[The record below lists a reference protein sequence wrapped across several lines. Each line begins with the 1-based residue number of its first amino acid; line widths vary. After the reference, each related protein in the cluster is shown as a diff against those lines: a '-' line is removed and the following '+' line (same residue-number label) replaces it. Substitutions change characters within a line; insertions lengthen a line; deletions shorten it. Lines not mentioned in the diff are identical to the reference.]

1 MPKRKKYITL
11 SKMLKTSDYRILTF
25 GFDSVTGAKR
35 ILKLSAIRTASV
47 TSSCFTISEPDLDI
61 DLEVLL
67 ELIFLN

>member
-11 SKMLKTSDYRILTF
+11 SEMLKTSDYRILTF

-35 ILKLSAIRTASV
+35 ILKLSAISV
-47 TSSCFTISEPDLDI
+47 TSSCLTISEPDLDI

-67 ELIFLN
+67 ELIF